1 MSVPPQV
8 IQLNCPNCSAP
19 VRAQLFT
26 IVDAGAQP
34 ELKARLLTGQ
44 LNMAICPNCG
54 NPIMLGAPLIYHDHD
69 KQLCLVYFPQQLNA
83 RPEEQERFIGDA
95 TTMLMRTL
103 PAEAPRGYLLAPKRF
118 LTLNTLIDTVLE
130 ADGVSREM
138 IDAQRRRVE
147 LISLLAE
154 AAEQD
159 DESLAALVEQHRA
172 ELNDEFIATLAAFVQ
187 ASAQAGREESVVM
200 LQSLLERLV
209 DLLGIDLGDYNGDA
223 AEDSDDDAAL
233 DEALTRLITSDD
245 AELDQAIADLRPMID
260 YSFFAAL
267 TARIDAA
274 EQAGDIPAAEQLT
287 SRRARIVATVE
298 RMDREAQ
305 EMFEAGAKLLS
316 EALEATDPR
325 EALSA
330 RHDQINDALLMVI
343 DANINSANR
352 AGRQDIVAR
361 LEAIRTMAIE
371 IVEESLTPE
380 ERFIN
385 ELLQAETPQAA
396 TRLLRQNPPQ
406 ITAAFVKRLNEMADD
421 LAASNQ
427 PLSERVRQLGREA
440 GAMLF

>member
-396 TRLLRQNPPQ
+396 TRLLRQNPAQ

>member
-1 MSVPPQV
+1 
-8 IQLNCPNCSAP
+8 
-19 VRAQLFT
+19 
-26 IVDAGAQP
+26 
-34 ELKARLLTGQ
+34 
-44 LNMAICPNCG
+44 
-54 NPIMLGAPLIYHDHD
+54 
-69 KQLCLVYFPQQLNA
+69 
-83 RPEEQERFIGDA
+83 
-95 TTMLMRTL
+95 MRTL

-396 TRLLRQNPPQ
+396 TRLLRQNPAQ